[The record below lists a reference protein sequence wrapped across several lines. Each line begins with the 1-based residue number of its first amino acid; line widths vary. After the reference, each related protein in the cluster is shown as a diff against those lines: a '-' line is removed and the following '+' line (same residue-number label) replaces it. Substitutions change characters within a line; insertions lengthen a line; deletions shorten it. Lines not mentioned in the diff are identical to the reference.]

1 MKKINI
7 LLILLISILIFNSC
21 TTVKEGFRNKKKSSI
36 DEFLVEK
43 KSPLIMPPEFN
54 ELPTPDNNNQKSEN
68 NEETDIKKLITNNEN
83 SSIENENSSNQ
94 NTNFENSILEKIKNN

>member
-21 TTVKEGFRNKKKSSI
+21 TTIKEGFRSQKKNST

-54 ELPTPDNNNQKSEN
+54 ELPIPDNNQKSEN

>member
-21 TTVKEGFRNKKKSSI
+21 STVKEGFRSQKKNST

-54 ELPTPDNNNQKSEN
+54 ELPIPENNNQNSGN

-83 SSIENENSSNQ
+83 SSTENISNQ
-94 NTNFENSILEKIKNN
+94 NTSFENSILEKIKNN

>member
-21 TTVKEGFRNKKKSSI
+21 TTIKEGFRSQKKNST

-54 ELPTPDNNNQKSEN
+54 ELPIPDNNNQKSEN

-83 SSIENENSSNQ
+83 SSTENISNQ

>member
-21 TTVKEGFRNKKKSSI
+21 TTVKEGFRNKKKSST

-54 ELPTPDNNNQKSEN
+54 ELPIPENNNLKSEN
-68 NEETDIKKLITNNEN
+68 NEENDIKKLITNNEN
-83 SSIENENSSNQ
+83 SSTENISNQ

>member
-21 TTVKEGFRNKKKSSI
+21 STVKEGFRSQKKNSI

-54 ELPTPDNNNQKSEN
+54 ELPIPDNNNQKSEN

-83 SSIENENSSNQ
+83 SSTENISNQ

>member
-21 TTVKEGFRNKKKSSI
+21 TTVKEGFINKKKSST

-54 ELPTPDNNNQKSEN
+54 ELPIPDNNQKSEN

-83 SSIENENSSNQ
+83 SSTENISNQ

>member
-21 TTVKEGFRNKKKSSI
+21 TTVKEGFRSQKKNST

-54 ELPTPDNNNQKSEN
+54 ELPIPDNNNQKSEN

-83 SSIENENSSNQ
+83 SSTENISNQ

>member
-21 TTVKEGFRNKKKSSI
+21 TTVKEGFRSQKKNST

-54 ELPTPDNNNQKSEN
+54 ELPIPDNNKKSEN
-68 NEETDIKKLITNNEN
+68 NEEIDIKKLITNNEN
-83 SSIENENSSNQ
+83 SSTENISNQ

>member
-7 LLILLISILIFNSC
+7 LLILLISILVFNSC
-21 TTVKEGFRNKKKSSI
+21 TTVKEGFMSQKKNNT

-54 ELPTPDNNNQKSEN
+54 ELPIPDNNQKSEN

-83 SSIENENSSNQ
+83 SSTENISNQ

>member
-21 TTVKEGFRNKKKSSI
+21 STVKEGFRSQKKNST

-54 ELPTPDNNNQKSEN
+54 ELPIPDNNQKSEN

-83 SSIENENSSNQ
+83 SSTENISNQ

>member
-21 TTVKEGFRNKKKSSI
+21 TTVKEGFRSQKKKST

-54 ELPTPDNNNQKSEN
+54 ELPIPDNNNQKSEN

-83 SSIENENSSNQ
+83 SSTENISNQ

>member
-21 TTVKEGFRNKKKSSI
+21 TTVKEGFRSQKKNST

-54 ELPTPDNNNQKSEN
+54 ELPIPENNNLKSEN
-68 NEETDIKKLITNNEN
+68 NEENDIKKLITNNEN
-83 SSIENENSSNQ
+83 SSTENSLNQ

>member
-1 MKKINI
+1 MKKVNI
-7 LLILLISILIFNSC
+7 LLIPLISILIFNSC
-21 TTVKEGFRNKKKSSI
+21 ATVKEGFTNKKKSST

-54 ELPTPDNNNQKSEN
+54 ELPIPDNNQKSEN

-83 SSIENENSSNQ
+83 SSTENISNQ

>member
-1 MKKINI
+1 
-7 LLILLISILIFNSC
+7 
-21 TTVKEGFRNKKKSSI
+21 
-36 DEFLVEK
+36 LVEK

-54 ELPTPDNNNQKSEN
+54 ELPIPDNNQKSEN

-83 SSIENENSSNQ
+83 SSTENISNQ

>member
-21 TTVKEGFRNKKKSSI
+21 ATVKEGFRSQKKNST

-43 KSPLIMPPEFN
+43 KSPLVMPPEFN
-54 ELPTPDNNNQKSEN
+54 ELPTPDNNNQNSEN
-68 NEETDIKKLITNNEN
+68 NEETNIKKLITNNEN
-83 SSIENENSSNQ
+83 SSTENSSNQ

>member
-21 TTVKEGFRNKKKSSI
+21 TTVKEGFTNKKKNST

-54 ELPTPDNNNQKSEN
+54 ELPIPDNNNQKSEN

-83 SSIENENSSNQ
+83 SSTENISNQ

>member
-7 LLILLISILIFNSC
+7 LLILLISILTFNSC
-21 TTVKEGFRNKKKSSI
+21 TTFKEGFRSQKKNST

-54 ELPTPDNNNQKSEN
+54 ELPIPDNNNQKSEN

-83 SSIENENSSNQ
+83 SSTENISNQ

>member
-21 TTVKEGFRNKKKSSI
+21 TTVKEGFRSQKKNST

-43 KSPLIMPPEFN
+43 KSPLVMPPEFN

-68 NEETDIKKLITNNEN
+68 NEETNIKKLITNNEN
-83 SSIENENSSNQ
+83 SSTENISNQ
-94 NTNFENSILEKIKNN
+94 NTSFENSILEKIKNN

>member
-7 LLILLISILIFNSC
+7 LLIFLISIFIFNSC
-21 TTVKEGFRNKKKSSI
+21 TTVKDGFRSQKKNST
-36 DEFLVEK
+36 DEFLVKK
-43 KSPLIMPPEFN
+43 KSPLVMPPEFD
-54 ELPTPDNNNQKSEN
+54 ELPLPEDVNQKLEN

-83 SSIENENSSNQ
+83 SSTENSSNQ

>member
-21 TTVKEGFRNKKKSSI
+21 TTVKEGFRSQKKNST

-43 KSPLIMPPEFN
+43 KSPLVMPPEFN

-68 NEETDIKKLITNNEN
+68 NEETNIKKLITNNEN
-83 SSIENENSSNQ
+83 SSTENISNQ
-94 NTNFENSILEKIKNN
+94 NTSFENSILEKIKNF

>member
-1 MKKINI
+1 MVSHN
-7 LLILLISILIFNSC
+7 L
-21 TTVKEGFRNKKKSSI
+21 
-36 DEFLVEK
+36 EK

-54 ELPTPDNNNQKSEN
+54 ELPIPDNNQKSEN

-83 SSIENENSSNQ
+83 SSTENISNQ

>member
-21 TTVKEGFRNKKKSSI
+21 STVKEGFRSQKKNST

-54 ELPTPDNNNQKSEN
+54 ELPIPENNNQNSEK
-68 NEETDIKKLITNNEN
+68 NEEIYIKKLITNNEN
-83 SSIENENSSNQ
+83 SSTENISNQ

>member
-21 TTVKEGFRNKKKSSI
+21 TTVKEGFRSQKKNST

-54 ELPTPDNNNQKSEN
+54 ELPLPDNNQKSEN

-83 SSIENENSSNQ
+83 SSTENISNQ

>member
-1 MKKINI
+1 
-7 LLILLISILIFNSC
+7 
-21 TTVKEGFRNKKKSSI
+21 
-36 DEFLVEK
+36 LVEK

-54 ELPTPDNNNQKSEN
+54 ELPIPDNNNQKSEN

-83 SSIENENSSNQ
+83 SSTENISNQ

>member
-21 TTVKEGFRNKKKSSI
+21 TTVKEGFRSQKKNNT

-54 ELPTPDNNNQKSEN
+54 ELPIPDNNNQKSEN

-83 SSIENENSSNQ
+83 SSTENISNQ

>member
-21 TTVKEGFRNKKKSSI
+21 SAVKEGFRSQKKNNT

-54 ELPTPDNNNQKSEN
+54 ELPIPDNNNQKSEN

-83 SSIENENSSNQ
+83 SSTENISNQ
-94 NTNFENSILEKIKNN
+94 NTSFENSILEKIKNN

>member
-21 TTVKEGFRNKKKSSI
+21 TTVKEGFRSKKKNST

-54 ELPTPDNNNQKSEN
+54 ELPIPENNNLKSEN
-68 NEETDIKKLITNNEN
+68 NEENDIKKLITNNEN
-83 SSIENENSSNQ
+83 SSTENSLNQ